1 MTNHALKRG
10 VSALGISLAI
20 AAAGLAPA
28 SFAQPQP
35 YPQQPQQV
43 QPAQPY
49 GQPSYGQASPRDN
62 GRRDVRP
69 GERIDRRL
77 AFMHQRLG
85 ITPAQEAAWT
95 DFATELRNTA
105 TAGER
110 DRDMRGAERAP
121 MSAVQRL
128 ELRQRMLEKRSA
140 DLDRE
145 LHALRPLYASFSD
158 AQKQIADQ
166 LLVRAPGQ
174 PGNFRGQG
182 ERNREPRPGF

>member
-1 MTNHALKRG
+1 MMNRALKRG
-10 VSALGISLAI
+10 VFALGMSLAI
-20 AAAGLAPA
+20 AVAASAPA
-28 SFAQPQP
+28 SLAQAQP
-35 YPQQPQQV
+35 YPQQQPQLQPV
-43 QPAQPY
+43 QPSPY
-49 GQPSYGQASPRDN
+49 DY

-69 GERIDRRL
+69 GQRIDRRL
-77 AFMHQRLG
+77 AFLHQRLG

-95 DFATELRNTA
+95 EFATELRNTA
-105 TAGER
+105 AAAER
-110 DRDMRGAERAP
+110 DRDMRGAEHAP

-158 AQKQIADQ
+158 TQRQIADR

>member
-1 MTNHALKRG
+1 MTIRMLKRG

-20 AAAGLAPA
+20 GVAASAPA

-35 YPQQPQQV
+35 YPYQQPQV
-43 QPAQPY
+43 QPV
-49 GQPSYGQASPRDN
+49 QPSPYDY

-77 AFMHQRLG
+77 AFLHQRLG

-110 DRDMRGAERAP
+110 DRDMRGGERRP

-174 PGNFRGQG
+174 RENFRGQG
-182 ERNREPRPGF
+182 ERNRAARPGF

>member
-1 MTNHALKRG
+1 MSRSTLKRG

-20 AAAGLAPA
+20 AVAGLAPA
-28 SFAQPQP
+28 SFAQP
-35 YPQQPQQV
+35 YPQQQPQA

-49 GQPSYGQASPRDN
+49 GQPSPYAY

-69 GERIDRRL
+69 GDRIDRRL
-77 AFMHQRLG
+77 AFLHQRLG

-105 TAGER
+105 AAVER
-110 DRDMRGAERAP
+110 DRDMRAAEPGP

-140 DLDRE
+140 DLDRV
-145 LHALRPLYASFSD
+145 LHALRPLYASFND
-158 AQKQIADQ
+158 EQKRAADQ
-166 LLVRAPGQ
+166 LLVRTVGQ
-174 PGNFRGQG
+174 PGHFRGPN
-182 ERNREPRPGF
+182 ERNGEPRPGF

>member
-1 MTNHALKRG
+1 MLKRG

-20 AAAGLAPA
+20 AVAGLAPA

-35 YPQQPQQV
+35 YPQQQPQV
-43 QPAQPY
+43 QPVQPY
-49 GQPSYGQASPRDN
+49 GQPSPRDY
-62 GRRDVRP
+62 GRRNFRP

-77 AFMHQRLG
+77 AFLHQRLG

-95 DFATELRNTA
+95 EFATELRNTA
-105 TAGER
+105 TAVQR
-110 DRDMRGAERAP
+110 DRGMRGAERGP

-158 AQKQIADQ
+158 EQKRVADQ
-166 LLVRAPGQ
+166 LLVRTPGQ
-174 PGNFRGQG
+174 PGKFRGQA
-182 ERNREPRPGF
+182 EPNREPRPGF

>member
-1 MTNHALKRG
+1 MTNRMLKRG
-10 VSALGISLAI
+10 VSALGISLAVAL
-20 AAAGLAPA
+20 AASAPA

-35 YPQQPQQV
+35 YPQQQPQV
-43 QPAQPY
+43 QPVQPY
-49 GQPSYGQASPRDN
+49 GQPYARDY

-77 AFMHQRLG
+77 AFLHQRLG

-95 DFATELRNTA
+95 EFTTELRNA
-105 TAGER
+105 ASAGER
-110 DRDMRGAERAP
+110 DRAMRGNERAP

-140 DLDRE
+140 DLDGE

-174 PGNFRGQG
+174 QPGNHRGPG
-182 ERNREPRPGF
+182 ERNREARPGF

>member
-1 MTNHALKRG
+1 MSKTMLKRG

-20 AAAGLAPA
+20 AVAGLAPA
-28 SFAQPQP
+28 SYAQPQP
-35 YPQQPQQV
+35 YPQQQPQV

-49 GQPSYGQASPRDN
+49 GQPSPRDY

-77 AFMHQRLG
+77 AFLHQRLG

-105 TAGER
+105 TAAER
-110 DRDMRGAERAP
+110 DREIRGSERGP

-128 ELRQRMLEKRSA
+128 ELQQRMLEKRSA

-158 AQKQIADQ
+158 AQKRVADQ

-174 PGNFRGQG
+174 PGNFRGPG
-182 ERNREPRPGF
+182 ERNREARPGF

>member
-1 MTNHALKRG
+1 MSASMLKRG
-10 VSALGISLAI
+10 VSALGVSLAI
-20 AAAGLAPA
+20 AVAGLASA
-28 SFAQPQP
+28 SYAQPQP
-35 YPQQPQQV
+35 YPQQQPQV

-49 GQPSYGQASPRDN
+49 GQPAPYN
-62 GRRDVRP
+62 YRRRNVRP

-105 TAGER
+105 SAAER
-110 DRDMRGAERAP
+110 ERGMRGAERGP

-140 DLDRE
+140 YLDRE

-158 AQKQIADQ
+158 EQKRVADQ

-182 ERNREPRPGF
+182 ERNRAPRPGF

>member
-1 MTNHALKRG
+1 MTNRVLKRG

-20 AAAGLAPA
+20 AAAALAPE

-35 YPQQPQQV
+35 YPQQQPQV

-49 GQPSYGQASPRDN
+49 GQASPRDY
-62 GRRDVRP
+62 GRRDFRP

-77 AFMHQRLG
+77 AFLHQRLG

-95 DFATELRNTA
+95 DFATELRDTA
-105 TAGER
+105 TAAGRDREMHAGER
-110 DRDMRGAERAP
+110 GP

-140 DLDRE
+140 DLDRV
-145 LHALRPLYASFSD
+145 LHALRPLYASFTD
-158 AQKQIADQ
+158 TQKQMADQ
-166 LLVRAPGQ
+166 LLVRAAGQ
-174 PGNFRGQG
+174 PGNFRPG